1 MRLIHYTVADTTIH
15 RAQTP
20 GPDDALK
27 RVQKRPSADS
37 GYGDSSSKDASSES
51 SGLGSKLFLIV
62 LLLAVIAFA
71 AFKFI

>member
-1 MRLIHYTVADTTIH
+1 M
-15 RAQTP
+15 
-20 GPDDALK
+20 K